1 MNAKP
6 LESEPEDRPKGG
18 TRFTYPS
25 GSRPLDGYTIKRGV
39 GRGGFGEVHYAVSD
53 AGKEVALK
61 LIRRN
66 LDVELR
72 GVTHCLNLKHPNLVA
87 LYDIKNDDND
97 DRWVV
102 MEYVSGESLE
112 DAIER
117 HPNGM
122 PAEVAIEWFA
132 GIAAGV
138 SYLHDH
144 GIVHRD
150 LKPANIFLDEGTVKI
165 GDYGLSK
172 FISCSRRSGQ
182 TESVGTVHYM
192 APEIANGRY
201 GREIDTYALGIIL
214 YEMLTGHVPFE
225 GESVGEVLMKHLT
238 AEPDLSAVGEP
249 YRGIVRGAMAKD
261 PETRIRNVAEMLTS
275 LGVGNPTSVIGN
287 VAPSYS
293 MDSTIAHNS
302 APDSAWSPM
311 PFGSF
316 PADNNGPRDNGYPR
330 DNGPA
335 GAQTTVEEP
344 IAAAFHQG
352 WQTLKQAYHENPL
365 PSFIKAVILVALC
378 FSAVRTIQV
387 WFPIATTCLI
397 AYFIYRAV
405 WTVIVKPAAPR
416 QSRFHR
422 GPTSPS
428 DEPGQ
433 APKVPFTLADMPQ
446 VSKKEAKRRR
456 KQSTQRQL
464 QAYLAAKPLHDRV
477 AELVGSMF
485 IAALVSIVAA
495 LVVCLIA
502 AEPFSQGLFAWL
514 ATVGSLSCWAIMIPA
529 KLAEGKVEDQAPLR
543 FIQLLT
549 GAVVGVIAWATADW
563 LMLPLMNW
571 NSMGTWP
578 GESLMSGTVGLKGI
592 GPTNQV
598 EAIHLPMQ
606 MFAAYFAFLFV
617 LIAWWEQTES
627 TRSSRVTIWSIAWCG
642 LVAWLLH
649 FIWWFPQPL
658 GMLIATVMAFTLQF
672 ASPWLSP
679 SKRRAIVE
687 QAEHGVV

>member
-6 LESEPEDRPKGG
+6 LETEPEDRPKGG
-18 TRFTYPS
+18 ARFTYPS

-39 GRGGFGEVHYAVSD
+39 GRGGFGEVYYAVSD

-87 LYDIKNDDND
+87 LYDIKTDDND

-112 DAIER
+112 DAIDR
-117 HPNGM
+117 HPHGM
-122 PAEVAIEWFA
+122 PVEIAIEWFS

-249 YRGIVRGAMAKD
+249 YRGIVQGAMAKD
-261 PETRIRNVAEMLTS
+261 PETRIRSVAEMLDS
-275 LGVGNPTSVIGN
+275 LGVANPSSVIGN
-287 VAPSYS
+287 VGPSFS
-293 MDSTIAHNS
+293 NTDTTAS
-302 APDSAWSPM
+302 AANEGASKGSPW
-311 PFGSF
+311 PGS
-316 PADNNGPRDNGYPR
+316 PPPYEPPTNEQLSVD
-330 DNGPA
+330 
-335 GAQTTVEEP
+335 EP
-344 IAAAFHQG
+344 IAAAARQG

-365 PSFIKAVILVALC
+365 PSFLKVVILIALC
-378 FSAVRTIQV
+378 FTAVRTIQV
-387 WFPIATTCLI
+387 WFPIVTTCLI
-397 AYFIYRAV
+397 TYFVYRIV

-416 QSRFHR
+416 QSKYRR
-422 GPTSPS
+422 GPATPRTQTSGEAQP
-428 DEPGQ
+428 
-433 APKVPFTLADMPQ
+433 PFTPAIPFELAGASL
-446 VSKKEAKRRR
+446 SKKEAKRRR
-456 KQSTQRQL
+456 RQSVQRQL
-464 QAYLAAKPLHDRV
+464 RDHLANKSLHDRLT
-477 AELVGSMF
+477 ELVGSMF
-485 IAALVSIVAA
+485 IAAVVSVVAA

-502 AEPFSQGLFAWL
+502 AEPFSKELFAWL
-514 ATVGSLSCWAIMIPA
+514 AIVGSLCCWAIMIPA
-529 KLAEGKVEDQAPLR
+529 KLAEGNVEDQAPLR
-543 FIQLLT
+543 FIQLLS
-549 GAVVGVIAWATADW
+549 GAVVGVIAWAIADW
-563 LMLPLMNW
+563 LMLHLLQW
-571 NSMGTWP
+571 NNMGTWP
-578 GESLMSGTVGLKGI
+578 NESLMSGTVGLERF
-592 GPTNQV
+592 GPGSSRQDHT
-598 EAIHLPMQ
+598 ALPLQ
-606 MFAAYFAFLFV
+606 TFAAYFAFLFV
-617 LIAWWEQTES
+617 LIAWWEQTEATRS
-627 TRSSRVTIWSIAWCG
+627 TRVSIWTIAWCG

-658 GMLIATVMAFTLQF
+658 GLLLAALMAFTLQF

-679 SKRRAIVE
+679 SKRRAI
-687 QAEHGVV
+687 AEREVV